1 MVAGRIRVTV
11 EFIQEFYELAGTHR
25 MTVELPEGARVR
37 DLLALLPESVRER
50 LLDEEGRIRYP
61 AEVAVN
67 GRRIEFLEG
76 LDTRLRDGDVVLV
89 SPRALF
95 VV

>member
-1 MVAGRIRVTV
+1 MMVRVKV
-11 EFIQEFYELAGTHR
+11 RLVQEFYQYMKKHEIEI
-25 MTVELPEGARVR
+25 ELPGETATIAEV
-37 DLLALLPESVRER
+37 LEKLPGEIRER
-50 LLDEEGRIRYP
+50 LLDDKGRIKPP

-67 GRRIEFLEG
+67 GRRIEFLQG
-76 LDTRLRDGDVVLV
+76 LETRVKEGDVVLV

>member
-1 MVAGRIRVTV
+1 LRVV
-11 EFIQEFYELAGTHR
+11 VLFVQEFIRAAGSHR
-25 MTVELPEGARVR
+25 VEVELPEGSTVR
-37 DLLALLPESVRER
+37 DLLERLPGSVR
-50 LLDEEGRIRYP
+50 GRVLAEDGNIRWP
-61 AEVAVN
+61 AMVLVN
-67 GRRIEFLEG
+67 GRRVEFLEG

>member
-1 MVAGRIRVTV
+1 MSGRVIRVRV
-11 EFIQEFYELAGTHR
+11 RFIQEFYQLAGAHEVV
-25 MTVELPEGARVR
+25 VELPEGATVR
-37 DLLALLPESVRER
+37 DVLDRIPRAVRER
-50 LLDEEGRIRYP
+50 LLDERGGIRYP

-67 GRRIEFLEG
+67 GRRIEFLDG